1 MKHITNIFL
10 QIEHNAREFF
20 EKFPYI
26 QAFLAGVGVVMF
38 WRGVWEIMD
47 QMNLDP
53 ILSISIG
60 SLLLGAMGLFL
71 HTFVGNAIIIKHVET
86 DQSLDRVTKREI
98 FKVEAEVHEEE
109 ITLSQLSE
117 ILKKLEEK
125 IDNIN
130 NK

>member
-20 EKFPYI
+20 EQFPYI
-26 QAFLAGVGVVMF
+26 QAFFAGVGFVLF

-53 ILSISIG
+53 ILSIVIG
-60 SLLLGAMGLFL
+60 SLLLGAIGLFL
-71 HTFVGNAIIIKHVET
+71 HTFVGNAIIIKHVEI
-86 DQSLDRVTKREI
+86 DKSMDRVTKREM

-109 ITLSQLSE
+109 VTLSELSLA
-117 ILKKLEEK
+117 LKRLEEK
-125 IDNIN
+125 IDAMH